1 MISEPRLRSAGHC
14 RTLVLAALA
23 ASLLAA
29 CTTPAPV
36 PVDAPAPTAREAG
49 LAPATQV
56 NPQLAIPVP
65 SGNYRC
71 ELNARVDIK
80 TDSRDVNRIDV
91 GWKGQRYSLVR
102 HNSYSGLP
110 RFEDTSSQLVWVVLP
125 WKGLLLDGRSGQPL
139 ANECKPS

>member
-1 MISEPRLRSAGHC
+1 MHARRHGGAGRSAASAPG
-14 RTLVLAALA
+14 TLAGAGNGQA
-23 ASLLAA
+23 GAG
-29 CTTPAPV
+29 
-36 PVDAPAPTAREAG
+36 EAG

-80 TDSRDVNRIDV
+80 TDSRDANRIDV

-102 HNSYSGLP
+102 YDSFSGLP
-110 RFEDTSSQLVWVVLP
+110 RFEDKSSRLVWVVLP

-139 ANECKPS
+139 ANECKLG